1 MKPKKMKNLIECTS
15 NAIYLWII
23 GILVPKRR
31 RFGVTLC
38 MEKFC
43 LMQKTISF
51 ENNLTKKKW
60 LLCVW
65 KNFV

>member
-23 GILVPKRR
+23 GILVSKRC
-31 RFGVTLC
+31 RFGATLC
-38 MEKFC
+38 MEKIC